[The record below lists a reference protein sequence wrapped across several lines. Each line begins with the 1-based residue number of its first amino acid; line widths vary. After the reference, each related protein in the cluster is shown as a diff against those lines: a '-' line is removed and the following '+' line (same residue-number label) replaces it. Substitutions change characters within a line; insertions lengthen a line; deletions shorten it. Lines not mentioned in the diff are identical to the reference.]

1 MKKQS
6 EQGLEIYVTV
16 NGLSRI
22 IKLTPQY
29 SEALS
34 LYCRSYGH
42 SLDYVAAV
50 MLLGNL
56 KATLDI
62 TTIMPDVETDTVM

>member
-1 MKKQS
+1 MSKKT
-6 EQGLEIYVTV
+6 EPGLEIYVTV
-16 NGLSRI
+16 NGSSRI

-29 SEALS
+29 SEALK
-34 LYCRSYGH
+34 LYCNSYGH

-62 TTIMPDVETDTVM
+62 TTILPDPETDTVM